1 MQGEE
6 NSEDENALLFRFLC
20 LTFHKKH
27 ERLECISQGL
37 SGRRQKKTKN
47 KKPRS
52 LLHSQWWLNLRHLK
66 TGLGRISLPCNFEGK
81 EWSPLIFI

>member
-1 MQGEE
+1 MKTLKYDYWNYSYKNQNNKHIKKIRLGQNVQGEE

-37 SGRRQKKTKN
+37 SGRRQKKKTKN
-47 KKPRS
+47 PEVYYI
-52 LLHSQWWLNLRHLK
+52 HS
-66 TGLGRISLPCNFEGK
+66 GG
-81 EWSPLIFI
+81 

>member
-20 LTFHKKH
+20 LTFYKTH

-37 SGRRQKKTKN
+37 SGRRQKKKQKTKN
-47 KKPRS
+47 PEVYYI
-52 LLHSQWWLNLRHLK
+52 HS
-66 TGLGRISLPCNFEGK
+66 GG
-81 EWSPLIFI
+81 